1 MDIFVLIGFLGG
13 LALFLYGMRTMG
25 QGLES
30 LSGGGMR
37 ATLARLCST
46 PWRGVLVGAAVTAA
60 IQSSSATT
68 VMVIGFVNSGLMTL
82 GHAVGVIMGANL
94 GTTVTSW
101 LLSLTGIGGDSTLL
115 RLLKPE
121 SLASLLTLIG
131 VVLLLLRRAD
141 GHERRGRVGS
151 ILAGLGILF
160 FGMEMMSGAV
170 EPLTASPGFVGL
182 LTLFSSPVAGLLV
195 GAAMTAIVQSSSAA
209 IGILQALTASGGV
222 TLAAA
227 VPIVMGQNVGTCITT
242 LLSSVGASKNARR
255 AALVHLYFNAIGA
268 AVLMAIFCVVKYA
281 LRPELLSWAATP
293 AAVAGIHTAFNVLSL
308 LLLYPFS
315 RQLERLTELT
325 VSRRRRPA
333 DGAVDAAD
341 EAAVVEADAELRH
354 APHTPY
360 SLLDPRFL
368 RSPALALEVCRRSFL
383 RMLGLSRDSL
393 AALRG
398 TDDGGAAVEQNER
411 LIDHYKADLEAY
423 MLRLSATPLSERDMT
438 ALVGLMYAVGDAE
451 RIGDHTVSL
460 SAALDALRSDG
471 GGEHEAELEALVS
484 SAGELLR
491 LTEQACD
498 DDAAVTAG
506 SVTELCSRLSA
517 QCEAYRERQVARLEK
532 GQTSPTCA
540 AEHFS
545 LAAAL
550 GRIAAHCA
558 SIVEYGCAAGTASR
572 FGGAAAR
579 VQARVRLL
587 MRRGATAGQG
597 EVK

>member
-1 MDIFVLIGFLGG
+1 MDIFVLISFLGG

-25 QGLES
+25 QGLEA
-30 LSGGGMR
+30 LSGGSMR

-101 LLSLTGIGGDSTLL
+101 LLSLTGIGGDSTVL
-115 RLLKPE
+115 RLLKPA
-121 SLASLLTLIG
+121 SLASLLTLVG
-131 VVLLLLRRAD
+131 VVLLMLRRAD

-170 EPLTASPGFVGL
+170 EPLTSSPGFAEI
-182 LTLFSSPVAGLLV
+182 LTLFSSPIAGLLV
-195 GAAMTAIVQSSSAA
+195 GAVMTAIVQSSSAA

-268 AVLMAIFCVVKYA
+268 AVLMAVFCVVKYV
-281 LRPELLSWAATP
+281 LRPELLSRAATP

-315 RQLERLTELT
+315 HRLERLTELT
-325 VSRRRRPA
+325 VSRRRRTTN
-333 DGAVDAAD
+333 GALDAAD
-341 EAAVVEADAELRH
+341 EASTPEAE
-354 APHTPY
+354 TSY

-368 RSPALALEVCRRSFL
+368 RSPAMALEVCRRSFL

-393 AALRG
+393 AALRN
-398 TDDGGAAVEQNER
+398 TDGGETAVAQNER

-438 ALVGLMYAVGDAE
+438 ALVGLMYAVGDAA
-451 RIGDHTVSL
+451 RIGDHVISL
-460 SAALDALRSDG
+460 AAALDGVDQEGRD
-471 GGEHEAELEALVS
+471 ELDALVS
-484 SAGELLR
+484 SADELLR
-491 LTEQACD
+491 LTELACVG
-498 DDAAVTAG
+498 DAAVTAG
-506 SVTELCSRLSA
+506 SVTEHCRRLTA
-517 QCEAYRERQVARLEK
+517 QCAAYRERQVERLER
-532 GQTSPTCA
+532 GQALPTRA

-558 SIVEYGCAAGTASR
+558 SIVEYGCATGTTSH
-572 FGGAAAR
+572 FGSAAAR

>member
-37 ATLARLCST
+37 TTLARLCST

-121 SLASLLTLIG
+121 SLASLLTLVG
-131 VVLLLLRRAD
+131 VVLMLLRRAD

-160 FGMEMMSGAV
+160 FGMEMMSSAV
-170 EPLTASPGFVGL
+170 EPLTASPGFAGL

-268 AVLMAIFCVVKYA
+268 AVLMAVFCVVKYA
-281 LRPELLSWAATP
+281 LRPELLSRAATP

-325 VSRRRRPA
+325 VSRRRA
-333 DGAVDAAD
+333 ANAAD
-341 EAAVVEADAELRH
+341 EAAVAATEDELPH

-398 TDDGGAAVEQNER
+398 TDGGGAEVEQNEQ

-460 SAALDALRSDG
+460 SAALDALRAG
-471 GGEHEAELEALVS
+471 GGEEHEAELEALVS

-498 DDAAVTAG
+498 DAAVTAD
-506 SVTELCSRLSA
+506 SVTELCSRLSS
-517 QCEAYRERQVARLEK
+517 QCEAYRERQVARLER

-545 LAAAL
+545 LAVAL

-558 SIVEYGCAAGTASR
+558 SIVEYGCAAGTTSH